1 MNKKKVMCS
10 VLACAMS
17 LSVASTAFAKEG
29 TFTDVSESHW
39 AYSYISNM
47 SSRKIIDGYDD
58 GTFLPDKTVTRA
70 EFSKM
75 LSGAASLSPYAPSFS
90 DVSEDAWYAYYVGA
104 VSEYLVPVGDLFMP
118 ENEAKRKDIAAA
130 VVRAKYYDTAVAD
143 TTAIEAKFSDIASLS
158 DEEKKY
164 IALAVEHGI
173 MDGFDEGVF
182 KPEEGITRAQ
192 AAAIL
197 DRAFGND
204 DLTAIKV
211 NDVSVNINDI
221 ERFAMS
227 YIDEGEEIDDAAMQ
241 YLKQSITPSIESIL
255 ICGEIGKAIGLEL
268 SEKQINEIEAFKAE
282 ATYPGGPSIAFV
294 DTLYTAMEYQV
305 LLLNKY
311 ANELLSAG
319 NYDELIKE
327 YYQNNYMCAKH
338 ILVEDEALA
347 KELLKK
353 FQKGTDFDSLK
364 KKYSQDPGSQG
375 SPDGYVF
382 TYGEMV
388 PEFEECVKS
397 TDIGELG
404 LCKSVYG
411 WHIIL
416 RLDLPEDYTDI
427 QYNIE
432 QSFFASYVD
441 NKTNEQASEYG
452 IISKINWDLV
462 NAEG

>member
-164 IALAVEHGI
+164 IALAV
-173 MDGFDEGVF
+173 
-182 KPEEGITRAQ
+182 
-192 AAAIL
+192 
-197 DRAFGND
+197 
-204 DLTAIKV
+204 
-211 NDVSVNINDI
+211 
-221 ERFAMS
+221 
-227 YIDEGEEIDDAAMQ
+227 
-241 YLKQSITPSIESIL
+241 
-255 ICGEIGKAIGLEL
+255 
-268 SEKQINEIEAFKAE
+268 
-282 ATYPGGPSIAFV
+282 
-294 DTLYTAMEYQV
+294 
-305 LLLNKY
+305 
-311 ANELLSAG
+311 
-319 NYDELIKE
+319 
-327 YYQNNYMCAKH
+327 
-338 ILVEDEALA
+338 
-347 KELLKK
+347 
-353 FQKGTDFDSLK
+353 
-364 KKYSQDPGSQG
+364 
-375 SPDGYVF
+375 
-382 TYGEMV
+382 
-388 PEFEECVKS
+388 
-397 TDIGELG
+397 
-404 LCKSVYG
+404 
-411 WHIIL
+411 
-416 RLDLPEDYTDI
+416 
-427 QYNIE
+427 
-432 QSFFASYVD
+432 
-441 NKTNEQASEYG
+441 
-452 IISKINWDLV
+452 
-462 NAEG
+462 